1 MPYFTL
7 GDFNADRQAALP
19 VAAARRAAARLLAR
33 LVARHFERNLA
44 AMTAGRLKPLDPQCK
59 ILRYAFRKNTRGVKE
74 SAFGKNAFAID
85 CRLCSLGQRC
95 SEERRMGEP

>member
-1 MPYFTL
+1 MPYFIL

-59 ILRYAFRKNTRGVKE
+59 NDNPSLRIQEKHPW
-74 SAFGKNAFAID
+74 GKRIRIREK
-85 CRLCSLGQRC
+85 CVCH
-95 SEERRMGEP
+95 